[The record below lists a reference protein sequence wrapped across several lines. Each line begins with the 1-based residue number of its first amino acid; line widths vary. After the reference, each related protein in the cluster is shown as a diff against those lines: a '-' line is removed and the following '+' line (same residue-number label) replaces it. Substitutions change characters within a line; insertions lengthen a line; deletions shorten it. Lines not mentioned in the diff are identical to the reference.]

1 MSLGTTLLIV
11 LMLMLIGAFPS
22 WPYELGLKAQWCV
35 GGVGCVGCV
44 GGVGDNSRATVNG
57 TAVTRVDSELIFA
70 SYSSTLIDRSQSF
83 KGV

>member
-1 MSLGTTLLIV
+1 MTLGKLLLIV

-35 GGVGCVGCV
+35 GCVGCV

-57 TAVTRVDSELIFA
+57 TVVTRVDSELIFA
-70 SYSSTLIDRSQSF
+70 SYSSTLIDRSQPF
-83 KGV
+83 KGVQ

>member
-11 LMLMLIGAFPS
+11 LMLMLIGAFPF

-35 GGVGCVGCV
+35 GGVGGV

-57 TAVTRVDSELIFA
+57 TAVTQVDSELIFA
-70 SYSSTLIDRSQSF
+70 SYSSTLIDRSQFF
-83 KGV
+83 KGVQ